1 MERKNKRKTY
11 KKEDIALSGMLGEFR
26 DALEEEIEKI
36 EKSGQSSTLLF
47 SGRQI
52 ESHSGDFWYQFNVEY
67 APSLPAD
74 TPCKLTIGKE
84 QFDVTVIS
92 FAETSIIISSKKQL
106 PATIGQAQ
114 LENGA
119 TVLMERL
126 IKCIEA
132 NAEVENIAGNKMF
145 LQNGEVYRAQS
156 IFSYNDIELNHNN
169 TPNQSK
175 AIVSALS
182 NDITYIWGPPG
193 TGKTTVIGQI
203 IDELYKHNRSV
214 LVVSHTNTAVDG
226 AIEKADGTYSKKHQ
240 DEDIVYPILR
250 LGTPAKLLPDRVLLA
265 KHIEIL
271 GKELYEQKAQLES
284 QQFKARRRI
293 NEIIPLL
300 AKDAWTKESCLETIG
315 KTLTELFEIEATIK
329 SLTLEIEKTT
339 IELQKQKE
347 AHPEYARYLVLS
359 RDIKSKKDELE
370 GLSEQIQKYSEAI
383 LELPKRIQFI
393 RDEIRKHDV
402 YAKLRAEEAKFMSET
417 FLKQE
422 ISRINSQIVS
432 LNAESN
438 VLTAR
443 QSSAQRIISDYERKS
458 SVAKLFAGKSAV
470 SQAQSDI
477 SAISVQ
483 LSQVKE
489 NLQRCSKL
497 LEKYQQQL
505 EALLVIQE
513 QIKAVTPSKTQ
524 EYWGGELER
533 TQTQLD
539 NAQRV
544 LPELSSKKLVLD
556 EELASLEEHQKQAK
570 QHNDI
575 VIDLS
580 GKIRQTQD
588 ELNKLQS
595 SVMQSKTLCSE
606 MICKEKSLC
615 AAFYYV
621 PTATNEEELYQELIA
636 LFSNINQEIA
646 TLDFEAIRQEKE
658 SIDKQISDIFRQL
671 NELKEKMQELEK
683 QAIANAKIVG
693 ATLAKT
699 YLSDALRERKFDTV
713 ILDEAS
719 MAPIPALWC
728 ASYLAESSIV
738 IVGDFLQLPPI
749 VMAETPK
756 AQEWLGKDIFHHSG
770 MQDRAKKPK
779 TCPSNFVMLNDQF
792 RMESD
797 IADIANL
804 YYSEYGGLI
813 SNDEKRTSVRDA
825 FYKWYSGNRTKQHVH
840 LVDTENLHAWVTGVP
855 QGKSHSRLNCFS
867 AAVDVDLAFKFLENK
882 LKDLDPDNAVPEKE
896 PSVLIVAP
904 YKPHIARINQLVELE
919 YRNRGFKENLNF
931 IRAGTI
937 HSFQGSE
944 ADIVI
949 FDLVIDEP
957 HWKANLFM
965 TDKVVNDDLRK
976 MFNVAVTRA
985 KFKLFVVGNF
995 AYCQKRA
1002 KNNALSELL
1011 DKLIN
1016 KDKLKKIDAKEI
1028 LPKVTFTRESDF
1040 AISGRLK
1047 GKHIVCREASFNEY
1061 FMADICSF
1069 KQRLIVYSP
1078 FMTEARLSLL
1088 LPSFVDAINEG
1099 KRIIVVTK
1107 ALSDRGR
1114 TELAQYQKCEQELR
1128 NIGVNVLHKKGMH
1141 EKLIFVDSE
1150 AVWIGSLNA
1159 LSFTGLTGEVM
1170 QRHAD
1175 KKLTAEYEK
1184 LFDILH
1190 ICGVVENTD
1199 EQKCPICQGEMLL
1212 KESDEG
1218 GIYWQCTNGDYS
1230 RNVLQQYPHDGV
1242 LRCKCGAPY
1251 VYVMK
1256 NEPRWVCSQDTRHFQ
1271 KMRESDLK
1279 LEKMAAL
1286 ISTET
1291 ERRKVN
1297 SFFDDK
1303 RNVHRNVKSESNDF
1317 EGSQLSLL

>member
-1 MERKNKRKTY
+1 MERRSKRKSY
-11 KKEDIALSGMLGEFR
+11 KEERVVLSGMLAEFR

-132 NAEVENIAGNKMF
+132 NAEVENASGNKMF
-145 LQNGEVYRAQS
+145 LQNGEVYQAQS
-156 IFSYNDIELNHNN
+156 IFFYNDIELNDNN

-175 AIVSALS
+175 AIVSAIS

-203 IDELYKHNRSV
+203 IDELYKHDRSV

-226 AIEKADGTYSKKHQ
+226 AIEKADRTYSKKHQ
-240 DEDIVYPILR
+240 DEDTVYPILR
-250 LGTPAKLLPDRVLLA
+250 LGTPAKLLPERVLLT

-271 GKELYEQKAQLES
+271 GKELYEQKAQLEN
-284 QQFKARRRI
+284 QQIEAQRRI

-300 AKDAWTKESCLETIG
+300 AKDAWIRESCLETIG
-315 KTLTELFEIEATIK
+315 KTLTELFEIESKIK
-329 SLTLEIEKTT
+329 SLTLEIETTT

-370 GLSEQIQKYSEAI
+370 GLSEQIQKYSEAT

-443 QSSAQRIISDYERKS
+443 QSSAQRIIFDYERKS

-470 SQAQSDI
+470 SQAKSDI
-477 SAISVQ
+477 SAISLQ

-489 NLQRCSKL
+489 NLQRSNKL
-497 LEKYQQQL
+497 LDEYKQQFD
-505 EALLVIQE
+505 ALLVIQE

-533 TQTQLD
+533 IQTQLD
-539 NAQRV
+539 DAQSI
-544 LPELSSKKLVLD
+544 LPGLSSKKLMLV

-570 QHNDI
+570 QYNDI
-575 VIDLS
+575 VIELT
-580 GKIRQTQD
+580 GKLRQKQD

-595 SVMQSKTLCSE
+595 STTQSKTLCSE
-606 MICKEKSLC
+606 MLDKEKTLC
-615 AAFYYV
+615 AAFYYA
-621 PTATNEEELYQELIA
+621 PTATNEETLYQELID
-636 LFSNINQEIA
+636 LFSNINKEVT

-658 SIDKQISDIFRQL
+658 TIDKHISDIFRQL

-719 MAPIPALWC
+719 MASIPALWC

-749 VMAETPK
+749 VMAETPM
-756 AQEWLGKDIFHHSG
+756 AQEWLGKDIFYHSG

-797 IADIANL
+797 IADIANM
-804 YYSEYGGLI
+804 YYGEYGGLI
-813 SNDEKRTSVRDA
+813 SNDEKRMSVRDA

-904 YKPHIARINQLVELE
+904 YKPHIARINQLIELE

-965 TDKVVNDDLRK
+965 TEKAVNNDLRK

-995 AYCQKRA
+995 TYCQKRA

-1016 KDKLKKIDAKEI
+1016 KDKLKKIDAKDI
-1028 LPKVTFTRESDF
+1028 LPKITFTRQSDF
-1040 AISGRLK
+1040 AISGSLK
-1047 GKHIVCREASFNEY
+1047 GKHIVCREESFNEY
-1061 FMADICSF
+1061 FMADIRSF

-1088 LPSFVDAINEG
+1088 LPACVDAINEG
-1099 KRIIVVTK
+1099 KQIIVVTK

-1128 NIGVNVLHKKGMH
+1128 DIGVNVLHKKGMH

-1159 LSFTGLTGEVM
+1159 LSFTGLTGEIM

-1190 ICGVVENTD
+1190 ICGVVENAD

-1230 RNVLQQYPHDGV
+1230 RNAIQQYPHDGV

-1286 ISTET
+1286 IPTKA
-1291 ERRKVN
+1291 ERKKVDN
-1297 SFFDDK
+1297 FFADK
-1303 RNVHRNVKSESNDF
+1303 KKEKALDKKVSSADNE
-1317 EGSQLSLL
+1317 QLPLF